1 MSSKPITLTLF
12 GQTVVGKNRVSDE
25 DAFLVSDLGDAPP
38 LHSLTSPVSL
48 EVKERGVLIAVSD
61 GMGGAQVG
69 EVASSLVLSSLWKGM
84 STVQAAGA
92 GVALRSTI
100 ENANQHV
107 FDTAKATGR
116 SGMGATLTAV
126 LFWGPYVYV
135 AEIGDS
141 RAYLLRGGCMVQ
153 LTRDQTY
160 VQQLIDAGGLT
171 REDAEKSALN
181 GVVLQAM
188 GIKPDIEVALN
199 RISLRRSDRFLVCSD
214 GLSGPLTD
222 REMHDIITA
231 SPTLPAAC
239 AQLIE
244 AAVKKGGQDD
254 ITVVLADVDGE
265 GARVLTDAERISLD
279 ITQPMAP
286 ALEAAAPPA
295 PAV

>member
-1 MSSKPITLTLF
+1 
-12 GQTVVGKNRVSDE
+12 
-25 DAFLVSDLGDAPP
+25 
-38 LHSLTSPVSL
+38 
-48 EVKERGVLIAVSD
+48 
-61 GMGGAQVG
+61 
-69 EVASSLVLSSLWKGM
+69 VLSSLWKGM

-199 RISLRRSDRFLVCSD
+199 RISLRRGDRFLVCSD